1 MAFGDFTGLDPIN
14 VLREGMET
22 DFFGSTEIAVFG
34 VFAFII
40 ILCMISGLKR
50 EGVALVPVPVIVAIV
65 NAAAAPF
72 WVKVIVL
79 MLAGFYMGVIILNMM
94 KERSG

>member
-14 VLREGMET
+14 ILREGFET
-22 DFFGSTEIAVFG
+22 DFFGSTQVAVIGIFI
-34 VFAFII
+34 FII

-50 EGVALVPVPVIVAIV
+50 EGVALIPVPIIVGFV
-65 NAAAAPF
+65 DAAAAPL
-72 WVKVIVL
+72 WVKVIAL
-79 MLAGFYMGVIILNMM
+79 MLAGFYMGVIILNIV